1 MTSRSLQIT
10 RANPKTWIMAAAGLA
25 LAGIIVGV
33 AIIAGG
39 SAARALNGVG
49 AIVWIASGVVLALS
63 LPAAQRRALGWVAA
77 IGSGLILG
85 GIVRPGTLPEA
96 IVSFSIA
103 GAAVVLLAGD
113 RTGGWALLA
122 PAIYLP
128 VHLIIGIGRAM
139 MRGSIRTGPPPTAAI
154 LPLVM
159 ILAAAAAGLLAA
171 WVVRRNQ

>member
-1 MTSRSLQIT
+1 MTAKSIQFT
-10 RANPKTWIMAAAGLA
+10 RANPKMWIVAAAGLV
-25 LAGIIVGV
+25 LAGLIVVV
-33 AIIAGG
+33 AIITGG
-39 SAARALNGVG
+39 SAARAINGVG
-49 AIVWIASGVVLALS
+49 AFVWVASGVVLALS
-63 LPAAQRRALGWVAA
+63 LPAAPRRALGWSAA

-96 IVSFSIA
+96 IVSLAIA

-128 VHLIIGIGRAM
+128 VHLIIGIGKAM
-139 MRGSIRTGPPPTAAI
+139 TRGSIRTDPPPTAAI

-171 WVVRRNQ
+171 WVVRRIR